1 MGEKRSKRVSPETC
15 GTSTL
20 SERQLFP
27 EMSQVR
33 QGRRAEINPP
43 EENWTGRAA
52 EKLQQGLEEGQEN

>member
-20 SERQLFP
+20 SERQLVP

-33 QGRRAEINPP
+33 QGRRTEINPP
-43 EENWTGRAA
+43 EEFWTGRAA
-52 EKLQQGLEEGQEN
+52 EML